1 MRIVTM
7 GLILLA
13 IAGCEPM
20 GPLSGH
26 ELSGTPT
33 PPPDDW
39 SSVGAVATVQLQTRP
54 ADPYSVNV
62 WGVAIGRDYYIA
74 SGRGENSSWV
84 HHIADDP
91 AVTLR
96 IGDALYALRA
106 VRVLDSAELARVRA
120 AYTAKYDMES
130 QDGDPDE
137 AWVFRLD
144 RPA

>member
-1 MRIVTM
+1 MRFAIF
-7 GLILLA
+7 GLLLLA
-13 IAGCEPM
+13 FAGCEPI

-26 ELSGTPT
+26 ALSGTPT
-33 PPPDDW
+33 AAPADW
-39 SSVGAVATVQLQTRP
+39 TGLGAVETVQLQTRP

-62 WGVAIGRDYYIA
+62 WGVAIGPDYYIA

-96 IGDALYALRA
+96 IGDALYSLRA
-106 VRVLDSAELARVRA
+106 VRIVDAAELARVRA
-120 AYTAKYDMES
+120 AYAAKYDMEA
-130 QDGDPDE
+130 QDSNPDQ